1 MIKVIY
7 DGKKMSI
14 EKVKNNPITKPS
26 YVFYSIIGTQKIV
39 TNDIGEISVPHL
51 DHIYMYCENEYDGML
66 EDCKQEFVSTRAI
79 LKEICNDYI

>member
-26 YVFYSIIGTQKIV
+26 YVFYPIIGTQKVI
-39 TNDIGEISVPHL
+39 TNDMGEISIPQL
-51 DHIYMYCENEYDGML
+51 NHIYMYCEQEYDGML
-66 EDCKQEFVSTRAI
+66 ADCKLEFVNLKAI
-79 LKEICNDYI
+79 LKEICIDYI